1 VRYIK
6 KSNSFEVLDEKQLI
20 GEIKNKLGSMKLTLR
35 VAKANAEAKSRREI
49 LSKLPPKY
57 VLKRA
62 KGKSKPDDLQLL
74 LTTMKEVS
82 PEYYSASSTNRAG
95 VPTAEFHAKR
105 LKIRKQVI
113 DKLEEYVF
121 VEEEEDGTLT
131 KMSNDEVDRWI
142 SDLYTKRDYFTTEK
156 KSSPVQKQYSRFDA
170 TEDKQ
175 IITFGQQ
182 SIKEGF
188 SFESIPWDML
198 VSEMKERDRKEIARR
213 AKFLLNNDGSLR
225 SLLSNDGKE
234 WAEEEDKILHNARS
248 KGDLDLQALSSRLG
262 RSERMISKRLGMV
275 TFDKDGNRI
284 TRSTVSKS
292 ILGNRELAKDY
303 LGRAKLKP
311 EEELSERQILTGCQI
326 HAYGGKQGR
335 NGKNFGYSRG
345 ISVNMMGI
353 TVQGPPLHQAAAT
366 VGSGARPAP
375 TTVSGKK
382 RKSEAS
388 HKCKDG
394 GCTNPKHLKWEDG
407 RANMHRNTCVGMI
420 KFNVGG
426 KIVMVPSKECTCDG
440 RCLNYVSA
448 M

>member
-1 VRYIK
+1 VCYRK
-6 KSNSFEVLDEKQLI
+6 KRNSFEVLDEKQLI
-20 GEIKNKLGSMKLTLR
+20 GEIKDKLTSMKHNLNK
-35 VAKANAEAKSRREI
+35 AKANAEAKSRRES
-49 LSKLPPKY
+49 LSELPPKY

-62 KGKSKPDDLQLL
+62 TGKGKSDDLQLL
-74 LTTMKEVS
+74 LTAMKEVS
-82 PEYYSASSTNRAG
+82 AKYYSVSF
-95 VPTAEFHAKR
+95 PTAEFHAKL

-121 VEEEEDGTLT
+121 VEEEKDRTLT
-131 KMSNDEVDRWI
+131 IMSNDEVDRWI
-142 SDLYTKRDYFTTEK
+142 SGLYAVKRDYFTTEK
-156 KSSPVQKQYSRFDA
+156 KSSPVQKQDSRFDA
-170 TEDKQ
+170 TEDAQ

-188 SFESIPWDML
+188 LFKSIPWDML
-198 VSEMKERDRKEIARR
+198 VSEMKERDRQEIARR
-213 AKFLLNNDGSLR
+213 AKSLLNDDGSLR
-225 SLLSNDGKE
+225 SLLSNDGKN
-234 WAEEEDKILHNARS
+234 WTEEEDKILHNARS
-248 KGDLDLQALSSRLG
+248 KGDIDLQALSSQLG
-262 RSERMISKRLGMV
+262 RSERMITKRLGMV

-284 TRSTVSKS
+284 TRSTVTES
-292 ILGNRELAKDY
+292 ILSDEKRAKDY

-326 HAYGGKQGR
+326 HAYKGQQG
-335 NGKNFGYSRG
+335 GYSHG

-366 VGSGARPAP
+366 VGSGPRPAP
-375 TTVSGKK
+375 ATVAGKK

-388 HKCKDG
+388 HLCKDA
-394 GCTNPKHLKWEDG
+394 GCTHPKHLKWEDR

-426 KIVMVPSKECTCDG
+426 KIIMVPSKECTCDG